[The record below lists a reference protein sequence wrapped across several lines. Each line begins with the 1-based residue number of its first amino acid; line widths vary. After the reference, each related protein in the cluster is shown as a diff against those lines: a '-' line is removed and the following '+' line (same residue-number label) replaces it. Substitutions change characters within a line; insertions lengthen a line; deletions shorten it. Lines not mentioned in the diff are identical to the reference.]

1 MANAA
6 TVKDLQAALTFLTSG
21 AKALPEALSKPKVG
35 IVCGSGLG
43 GLVNIIR
50 EKVEFSYSDIPGFV
64 NSTGEFRM
72 CPSSQL
78 SLSLSLPPFC
88 SSNAIT
94 LSPREGGRITL
105 IQPKPSIILM
115 SPLDQLKDVTSCQ
128 KKKELTP
135 HLSFFV

>member
-1 MANAA
+1 MQCINSVANFIFIFLSLFFFIPSSITNHPHHYTSTFKMANAA
-6 TVKDLQAALTFLTSG
+6 TVKDLQAALTFLTTG

-72 CPSSQL
+72 CSAIRL
-78 SLSLSLPPFC
+78 SLFLPLVC
-88 SSNAIT
+88 
-94 LSPREGGRITL
+94 R
-105 IQPKPSIILM
+105 M
-115 SPLDQLKDVTSCQ
+115 PLRFLLE
-128 KKKELTP
+128 KE
-135 HLSFFV
+135 VE